1 MIVIKV
7 YIAKIFF
14 LLHCNKAKL
23 TKVLYEL
30 DLFPTMDTKQRNCA
44 IKLFNKHIKKQ
55 FSVKASSTTV
65 LQANKKKIIMNYLK
79 CEDEIKSL
87 GIQQKKSNR
96 NKKKELQKEIVEA
109 MLRRESYSGH
119 NKWKK
124 RYSLEQGSM
133 VRSL

>member
-1 MIVIKV
+1 
-7 YIAKIFF
+7 
-14 LLHCNKAKL
+14 
-23 TKVLYEL
+23 
-30 DLFPTMDTKQRNCA
+30 MDAKQRNRS
-44 IKLFNKHIKKQ
+44 IELFNKEIKQ
-55 FSVKASSTTV
+55 QYSMKASSATV
-65 LQANKKKIIMNYLK
+65 LQADKKDRIINYLK